1 MTPQHEPEV
10 LRAMRRVRRM
20 GILIWATG
28 LVGSLATYFL
38 LFKLG
43 WAFGGFLLKRGF

>member
-1 MTPQHEPEV
+1 MTPQ
-10 LRAMRRVRRM
+10 RMR
-20 GILIWATG
+20 ILVWTAG
-28 LVGSLATYFL
+28 LAFCLATYFL